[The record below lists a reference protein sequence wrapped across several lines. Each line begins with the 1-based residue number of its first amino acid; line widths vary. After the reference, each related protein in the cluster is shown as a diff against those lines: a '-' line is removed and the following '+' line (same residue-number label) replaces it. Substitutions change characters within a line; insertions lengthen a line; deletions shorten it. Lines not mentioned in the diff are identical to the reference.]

1 MTRMMSHGSE
11 GLWEKLSRLSPQ
23 VDPTTLLQDLR
34 HLDREFEHLP
44 SDQRLLFLA
53 EMLRKRQIC
62 SSFQECLEVATLWMS
77 SDLCDRAN
85 PGLAAE
91 PMRASPASVG
101 SGGAVAPAAAGVAA
115 EDSPARPEDEE
126 PRAGGGREELIREL
140 IRMIV
145 AQIETSCGWS
155 ERELVSVERDGVVQM
170 LELLRLLRAEPE
182 FFEYAIET
190 MRGLLDRLEAE
201 RRAQMRGIRRE
212 TGMGPRD

>member
-1 MTRMMSHGSE
+1 MTRMMAHGGE
-11 GLWEKLSRLSPQ
+11 GLWEKLSRLSPHA
-23 VDPTTLLQDLR
+23 DPTTLLQDLR

-62 SSFQECLEVATLWMS
+62 SSFQECLEVAALWMS

-85 PGLAAE
+85 QGLAAE
-91 PMRASPASVG
+91 PMRASPASAG
-101 SGGAVAPAAAGVAA
+101 GEGAVAPATGLAV
-115 EDSPARPEDEE
+115 EDSPARPEAKE
-126 PRAGGGREELIREL
+126 PHAGGGREELIREL

-145 AQIETSCGWS
+145 AQIEASCGWS

-182 FFEYAIET
+182 FFDYAIEA
-190 MRGLLDRLEAE
+190 MRELLDRLEAE
-201 RRAQMRGIRRE
+201 RKAQVRGIGRE
-212 TGMGPRD
+212 TLGPRD